1 MSPNLNKI
9 CEVLDKL
16 TIDALTLMEQ
26 EIQVKLELEKSMSD
40 GEAHLAKSRYIM
52 GQNYV
57 STLQL
62 PTENSSEFNA
72 SAVLNVEENSDVFSD
87 KTLDLEFKKDDQE
100 CKNPLRWFG
109 VFVPQNLHYAQAKF
123 KQALVWAAKS
133 ANIQIQLNN
142 TLSDIT
148 KLESIKRSASC

>member
-1 MSPNLNKI
+1 MSSDVNTI

-26 EIQVKLELEKSMSD
+26 EIQTKLELEKSMSD

-52 GQNYV
+52 GHNFV

-62 PTENSSEFNA
+62 PTENSNEFNA
-72 SAVLNVEENSDVFSD
+72 SAVLNVEENSNTASD
-87 KTLDLEFKKDDQE
+87 KTLDLEFKKDDPE
-100 CKNPLRWFG
+100 CANPLRWFG
-109 VFVPQNLHYAQAKF
+109 VFVPQNLHYAQTKF

-142 TLSDIT
+142 TLSNIT
-148 KLESIKRSASC
+148 RLESIKQSS